1 LVLINNCMLEN
12 LITSKTR
19 IRILVKFFINS
30 ANDGY
35 LRGLSEEM
43 HESTNSIRKE
53 LNNLEQ
59 AGYLQK
65 QAIQNRVFYKANTSH
80 PLFNTLKKIIFQHI
94 GLDSLVT
101 MVLERM
107 GAVKKIVV
115 IGDYAK
121 GIDSGTIEVVILGAN
136 LDMDYIEQLPG
147 KIEKQIKRKILIY
160 TRCEFETP
168 GLVIYEDEELIEYN
182 SKKLS
187 NSKTNA

>member
-1 LVLINNCMLEN
+1 
-12 LITSKTR
+12 
-19 IRILVKFFINS
+19 
-30 ANDGY
+30 
-35 LRGLSEEM
+35 
-43 HESTNSIRKE
+43 
-53 LNNLEQ
+53 
-59 AGYLQK
+59 
-65 QAIQNRVFYKANTSH
+65 
-80 PLFNTLKKIIFQHI
+80 
-94 GLDSLVT
+94 
-101 MVLERM
+101 M

-160 TRCEFETP
+160 TGSSFETP
-168 GLVIYEDEELIEYN
+168 GLVIYEDEELIEYK

>member
-1 LVLINNCMLEN
+1 MLET

-30 ANDGY
+30 DNNGY

-53 LNNLEQ
+53 LNNLEE

-65 QAIQNRVFYKANTSH
+65 EAVQNRISYKANTSH
-80 PLFNTLKKIIFQHI
+80 PLFKTLKKIIFQHI
-94 GLDSLVT
+94 GFDSLVT

-121 GIDSGTIEVVILGAN
+121 GLDTGIIEVVVLGDKLNIEYIGN
-136 LDMDYIEQLPG
+136 LSI
-147 KIEKQIKRKILIY
+147 KIEKEIKRKVRFY
-160 TRCEFETP
+160 FPSDYEGS
-168 GLVIYEDEELIEYN
+168 GLLIYEDDVLIIN
-182 SKKLS
+182 
-187 NSKTNA
+187 NIR